1 MAKIDTSYHLG
12 PAESNTFGNLSS
24 DLGSLMDSS
33 SGISSISSG
42 FQNSGSE
49 ENLQLLLLD
58 QRRRKRM
65 ISNRESA
72 RRSRLRKQKRLDEL
86 MAQVSELRKE
96 NRQIL
101 TRLNV
106 TTQHYMNVE
115 AENAVIRAQ
124 AAELSHRLQ
133 SLNEIASFVSVCGG
147 FCAAATEE
155 EPACVMAESA
165 WDYFGINNMSHQIIL
180 EEY

>member
-1 MAKIDTSYHLG
+1 
-12 PAESNTFGNLSS
+12 
-24 DLGSLMDSS
+24 MDSS

-42 FQNSGSE
+42 FQNSGSD
-49 ENLQLLLLD
+49 ENMQLLLLD

-65 ISNRESA
+65 ISNRDSA
-72 RRSRLRKQKRLDEL
+72 RRSRLRKQKRLDDL
-86 MAQVSELRKE
+86 IAQVAELRKE

-106 TTQHYMNVE
+106 TTQHYLNVE

-133 SLNEIASFVSVCGG
+133 SLNEIASFVSGCGG
-147 FCAAATEE
+147 FYAAAEE
-155 EPACVMAESA
+155 ELACVMAESA
-165 WDYFGINNMSHQIIL
+165 WDYFGINMSQPIIM
-180 EEY
+180 EPGF